1 MDSLERYLDQQPGQ
15 ANPMALKD
23 GDVVGDWRVRALIGR
38 GGSSEVYRVE
48 HVRSGDFAALKLL
61 LPAEDAAAE
70 ERHRQRFWQEVEL
83 LSTGGFPGFPRYCG
97 TGTWR
102 GRPYLVEELLE
113 PRDLPRTD
121 RACSKYL
128 LAVCRGVAELHKR
141 GIIHRDLK
149 PSNILFRKNGE
160 PVIVDL
166 GLAKCPLPT
175 GVESDASLENGKPIG
190 VGTPGYAA
198 PEQFIGGDIS
208 PAADIH
214 ALGVLAEKIITQK
227 ACLHSWGGGVLA
239 RAGWKKIIHR
249 ATSSIPSERYPS
261 VESFAAAIR
270 HRHWLVYSI
279 AALIALSV
287 LTLIGLSTVG
297 RDLTPHSASF
307 GARFARGIRARRNP
321 DKTQSALT
329 VDFETLGENT
339 LLNGATKVFRHPI
352 RLASNRIYRITGPGT
367 LDADISGPT
376 NSLLVLKNCVLINRT
391 TQTHPKNGVR
401 YRLDNG
407 VYLNFINQKERL
419 GQSRRFVLPYDG
431 AYNEVRFGGPA
442 TLKELN
448 LFRTEE
454 DVDLLRREGNTPKSA
469 IP

>member
-1 MDSLERYLDQQPGQ
+1 MDSLECYLDQQPGQ
-15 ANPMALKD
+15 ANPMLLKD
-23 GDVVGDWRVRALIGR
+23 GDVVGDWRIRALIGR

-48 HVRSGDFAALKLL
+48 HVRNGSFAALKLL
-61 LPAEDAAAE
+61 LSAEDAAAE
-70 ERHRQRFWQEVEL
+70 ERRRQRFQQEVEL

-97 TGTWR
+97 TGTWQD
-102 GRPYLVEELLE
+102 RPYLVEELLE

-121 RACSKYL
+121 RACAKYL

-141 GIIHRDLK
+141 GIVHRDLK

-166 GLAKCPLPT
+166 GLAKCPVPA

-214 ALGVLAEKIITQK
+214 ALGVLTERIVSQK
-227 ACLHSWGGGVLA
+227 EWGSGVLA
-239 RAGWKKIIHR
+239 ASSWRRIIRR

-270 HRHWLVYSI
+270 RRHWPVYSTVV
-279 AALIALSV
+279 ALAL
-287 LTLIGLSTVG
+287 LTVAVVGLSTVG
-297 RDLTPHSASF
+297 SAVP
-307 GARFARGIRARRNP
+307 APRKP
-321 DKTQSALT
+321 DKTQSALN
-329 VDFETLGENT
+329 VDFETLEENT
-339 LLNGATKVFRHPI
+339 LLNGATKTYRHPI
-352 RLASNRIYRITGPGT
+352 LLASNRTYRITGPGT

-391 TQTHPKNGVR
+391 REAYPKNGVR
-401 YRLDNG
+401 YQLDNG

-419 GQSRRFVLPYDG
+419 GQSRRFLLPYDG
-431 AYNEVRFGGPA
+431 AYNEIRFGGPV

-448 LFRTEE
+448 RLRNEE
-454 DVDLLRREGNTPKSA
+454 SMNLIRRE
-469 IP
+469 

>member
-1 MDSLERYLDQQPGQ
+1 MDSLERYLDQQPGL
-15 ANPMALKD
+15 ANPMTLKD
-23 GDVVGDWRVRALIGR
+23 GDVIDDWRIRALIGR

-48 HVRSGDFAALKLL
+48 HVRNGNFAALKFL

-70 ERHRQRFWQEVEL
+70 ERHRQRFRQEIEL
-83 LSTGGFPGFPRYCG
+83 LSAGGFPGFPRYCG
-97 TGTWR
+97 TGTWQ

-121 RACSKYL
+121 RACAKYL
-128 LAVCRGVAELHKR
+128 LAVCCGVAELHKR
-141 GIIHRDLK
+141 GIVHRDLK

-166 GLAKCPLPT
+166 GLAKCPVPA

-198 PEQFIGGDIS
+198 PEQFIGGGIS

-214 ALGVLAEKIITQK
+214 ALGVLAEKIVTQK
-227 ACLHSWGGGVLA
+227 EWLHSWGGGVLA

-270 HRHWLVYSI
+270 RRHWPVYSI
-279 AALIALSV
+279 AVLIALSV
-287 LTLIGLSTVG
+287 LTIVGLSTVG
-297 RDLTPHSASF
+297 GGLRPP
-307 GARFARGIRARRNP
+307 RNP
-321 DKTQSALT
+321 GKTQSALN
-329 VDFETLGENT
+329 VDFETLEENT

-352 RLASNRIYRITGPGT
+352 LLAPNRTYRITGPGT

-391 TQTHPKNGVR
+391 THPYPKNGVR

-448 LFRTEE
+448 LLRTEE
-454 DVDLLRREGNTPKSA
+454 DVDLLRRESNAPKSA

>member
-15 ANPMALKD
+15 ANPMALKE

-48 HVRSGDFAALKLL
+48 HVRNGSFAAFKLL
-61 LPAEDAAAE
+61 LPSEVAAAE
-70 ERHRQRFWQEVEL
+70 ERHRQRFLQEIEL
-83 LSTGGFPGFPRYCG
+83 LSTGGFSGFPRYCG
-97 TGTWR
+97 TGMWQ

-121 RACSKYL
+121 RACAKYL
-128 LAVCRGVAELHKR
+128 LAVCRGVAELHKC
-141 GIIHRDLK
+141 GIVHRDLK

-166 GLAKCPLPT
+166 GLAKCPMPI

-198 PEQFIGGDIS
+198 PEQFIGGGIS

-214 ALGVLAEKIITQK
+214 ALGVLTERIITQK
-227 ACLHSWGGGVLA
+227 EWRSGILSASRW
-239 RAGWKKIIHR
+239 RRIIRR

-261 VESFAAAIR
+261 IESFAAAIR
-270 HRHWLVYSI
+270 RRHWPFYSI
-279 AALIALSV
+279 VVLMALSV
-287 LTLIGLSTVG
+287 FAIVGLSTVG
-297 RDLTPHSASF
+297 RAVP
-307 GARFARGIRARRNP
+307 ARRNP
-321 DKTQSALT
+321 ARTQSALT
-329 VDFETLGENT
+329 VDFETLEENT
-339 LLNGATKVFRHPI
+339 LLNGATKVLRHPI
-352 RLASNRIYRITGPGT
+352 LLAPNRTYRITGPGT

-376 NSLLVLKNCVLINRT
+376 NSLVVLKNCVLINRT
-391 TQTHPKNGVR
+391 AQTYPKNGVR
-401 YRLDNG
+401 YQLDNG

-448 LFRTEE
+448 RLRDEE
-454 DVDLLRREGNTPKSA
+454 GMNRIRRE
-469 IP
+469 

>member
-15 ANPMALKD
+15 ANPMMLKD
-23 GDVVGDWRVRALIGR
+23 GDMVGDWRIRALIGR

-48 HVRSGDFAALKLL
+48 HVRNGGFAALKLL
-61 LPAEDAAAE
+61 LPSENAAAE
-70 ERHRQRFWQEVEL
+70 ERCRQRFQQEVEL

-97 TGTWR
+97 TGTWQ

-121 RACSKYL
+121 RACAKYL

-141 GIIHRDLK
+141 GIVHRDLK

-166 GLAKCPLPT
+166 GLAKCSVPT
-175 GVESDASLENGKPIG
+175 RVESDASLENGKPIG

-198 PEQFIGGDIS
+198 PEQFIGGGIS

-227 ACLHSWGGGVLA
+227 ECLHFWGGGVLA
-239 RAGWKKIIHR
+239 RAGWKRIIRR
-249 ATSSIPSERYPS
+249 ATSSISSERYPS

-270 HRHWLVYSI
+270 HRHWPVYSAALVLILGVI
-279 AALIALSV
+279 AAG
-287 LTLIGLSTVG
+287 GLMTVG
-297 RDLTPHSASF
+297 RAVPAH
-307 GARFARGIRARRNP
+307 RNP
-321 DKTQSALT
+321 DQKQSALT
-329 VDFETLGENT
+329 VGFEALEEDT
-339 LLNGATKVFRHPI
+339 LLNGTTKVYRHPI
-352 RLASNRIYRITGPGT
+352 ILASDRTYRITGPGT

-391 TQTHPKNGVR
+391 REVYPKNGVR
-401 YRLDNG
+401 YQLDNG
-407 VYLNFINQKERL
+407 VYLNFINQKERPR
-419 GQSRRFVLPYDG
+419 QFRQFILPYDG
-431 AYNEVRFGGPA
+431 AYNEIRFNGPA

-448 LFRTEE
+448 RLRNEE
-454 DVDLLRREGNTPKSA
+454 NQRLLCHE
-469 IP
+469 